1 MEIIKNFIPDIDF
14 KNLKKILTSNSFF
27 YNFNNAVSDKNDN
40 EHFYFVHELYCNH
53 QPSSNFFN
61 LILPLINKLD
71 VKALIRAKVNLFP
84 RTEKLIKY
92 GEHVDW
98 SFSHKGAILYINNC
112 DGGTCIG
119 DKFIPSV
126 ENQVLLFDPSIKHRS
141 TNCTDEKCRINI
153 NINYF

>member
-1 MEIIKNFIPDIDF
+1 MEIIKNFLPDIDF
-14 KNLKKILTSNSFF
+14 KNLKTILTSNSFF
-27 YNFNNAVSDKNDN
+27 YNFNNAVSDKNDS

-92 GEHVDW
+92 GEHAD
-98 SFSHKGAILYINNC
+98 FDFNHKGAILYLNNC
-112 DGGTCIG
+112 DGGTYIG

-126 ENQVLLFDPSIKHRS
+126 ENQVLLFDASTMHRS
-141 TNCTDEKCRINI
+141 TNCTDKKCRLNI